1 MCGGERGGHRT
12 RRIVGLEHVLHWGV
26 DMIRNRKG
34 GYSTMPQPKDTPTW
48 QPISQLP
55 LIAWAIDGM
64 AESAE
69 EQLANLHEAEDQ
81 PHVLDLPTVDRV
93 IKVYTEQQGD
103 LWLYREQLA
112 RWGKLALTD
121 AQRAEVTRLDER
133 LATLGARIETLLA
146 LAAQLR
152 PHTIESILAKSDL
165 ELGLDVLTGKIR
177 PPRRPKQAADD
188 EE

>member
-1 MCGGERGGHRT
+1 
-12 RRIVGLEHVLHWGV
+12 
-26 DMIRNRKG
+26 
-34 GYSTMPQPKDTPTW
+34 MPQPKDTPTW

-112 RWGKLALTD
+112 RWGTLALTD
-121 AQRAEVTRLDER
+121 AQRAEVTRLDQR
-133 LATLGARIETLLA
+133 LATLGTQIDAILVLA
-146 LAAQLR
+146 QQLR
-152 PHTIESILAKSDL
+152 PHTIESILAKSDV
-165 ELGLDVLTGKIR
+165 ELALDVLTGKLR
-177 PPRRPKQAADD
+177 PPGRPKQAADG
-188 EE
+188 EGQA

>member
-1 MCGGERGGHRT
+1 
-12 RRIVGLEHVLHWGV
+12 
-26 DMIRNRKG
+26 
-34 GYSTMPQPKDTPTW
+34 MPQSQDTPTW

-64 AESAE
+64 AESAD
-69 EQLANLHEAEDQ
+69 EQLGNLHEAETQ

-112 RWGKLALTD
+112 RWCKLALTD
-121 AQRAEVTRLDER
+121 TQRAEVTRLDER
-133 LATLGARIETLLA
+133 LTTLGTRIEAILA
-146 LAAQLR
+146 LAQQLR

-177 PPRRPKQAADD
+177 PPGRAKKAADS
-188 EE
+188 EGQA